1 MRVSRQIVSL
11 CLVFSLSALLAPVTF
26 ASGTQ
31 FEHFVLH
38 EHYAIDNVIFLANP
52 CTGGFTTA
60 TTQGQGHVNV
70 VSDGA
75 GGGHVIIVE
84 SETGEAV
91 DEDGTTYVVGVTT
104 LGSGQATFVQGNM
117 AVTVESN
124 VHFVSPGGAENYIAH
139 GLIHMLI
146 TPNGTTRDF
155 ELFSTECRG

>member
-11 CLVFSLSALLAPVTF
+11 CFVFSLSALLAPATLT
-26 ASGTQ
+26 AGSQ
-31 FEHFVLH
+31 LEHFVLH
-38 EHYAIDNVIFLANP
+38 EHYAIDNTILLANP

-60 TTQGQGHVNV
+60 TIEGQGYVNL

-75 GGGHVIIVE
+75 GGGHVILAE
-84 SETGEAV
+84 SANGEGV
-91 DEDGTTYVVGVTT
+91 DEDGTTYVVGQTV
-104 LGSGQATFVQGNM
+104 LGSGQATLVQGNM

-124 VHFVSPGGAENYIAH
+124 VYFVSPGGAENYIAR
-139 GLIHMLI
+139 GLVHMLI